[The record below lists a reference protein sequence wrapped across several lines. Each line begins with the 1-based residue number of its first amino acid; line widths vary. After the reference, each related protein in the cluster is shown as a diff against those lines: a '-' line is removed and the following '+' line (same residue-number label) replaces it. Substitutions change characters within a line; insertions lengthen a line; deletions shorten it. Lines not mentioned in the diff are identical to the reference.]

1 MQRRERSIREFF
13 ISHNYFP
20 LPYNFLLHGA
30 CGYQDPTKFKR
41 DSVRVEEDK
50 EQDRA
55 ATARD
60 SEEDDVDVDEDDPVT
75 YKTVESQKKK
85 WSRLAEESRDNGAA
99 SPVPSPVLNAS
110 TNAHPSATSAAAAA
124 AAIASDKGEGSIFA
138 MRPLMDRALYEKT
151 LMTNLKPNP
160 FLTKAT

>member
-50 EQDRA
+50 EQERA

-75 YKTVESQKKK
+75 YKMTESLKKK
-85 WSRLAEESRDNGAA
+85 WSRQAEEARDNGAA
-99 SPVPSPVLNAS
+99 SPIEAPVSNPS
-110 TNAHPSATSAAAAA
+110 AAA
-124 AAIASDKGEGSIFA
+124 AAIASDKGEGNIFA
-138 MRPLMDRALYEKT
+138 MHPLMDRALYEKT
-151 LMTNLKPNP
+151 IMKPNP